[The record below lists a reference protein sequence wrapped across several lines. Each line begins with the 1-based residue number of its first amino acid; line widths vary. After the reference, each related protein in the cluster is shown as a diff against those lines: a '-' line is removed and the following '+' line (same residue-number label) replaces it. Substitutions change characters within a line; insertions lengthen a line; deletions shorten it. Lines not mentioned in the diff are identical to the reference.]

1 MASVSPCPVPLTIS
15 EMQLPVLRSWMSTVV
30 APPSAVALEE
40 VEASARGVAEES
52 PLEPRASLLCGESVG
67 VAFAEEEG

>member
-1 MASVSPCPVPLTIS
+1 
-15 EMQLPVLRSWMSTVV
+15 LRSWMSTVV